1 MNTGLRTTAK
11 DIKASIKDCAESAI
25 VIAPADAERRSRL
38 FCAFLSN
45 QFETSDPNLYAALQ
59 QVAGIDQVKP
69 A

>member
-1 MNTGLRTTAK
+1 MNTGSRTTAK

-25 VIAPADAERRSRL
+25 VIAPADAERCSRL

-45 QFETSDPNLYAALQ
+45 QFEASDPTLFAALR
-59 QVAGIDQVKP
+59 QVAGLEQDKP